1 MRNHANPR
9 LTVDAIIERN
19 GSVLMIRRKSDTFG
33 GYLAFPGGFVD
44 YEESV
49 EQAVKRE
56 VLEELNLRV
65 ELVELLGVYSS
76 KNRDPRGHVVSV
88 VFICT
93 FEESPEAGDDA
104 SSYEWLSLNNSD
116 KEELA
121 FDHGKIIEDYKSWK
135 KYNGT
140 YWSSKT

>member
-1 MRNHANPR
+1 
-9 LTVDAIIERN
+9 
-19 GSVLMIRRKSDTFG
+19 MIRRKSDTFG